1 MFKFIMFRPGEIGRQ
16 VRVHMAEAWISVIGC
31 PVTHIKMSDVV
42 PYMSKTL

>member
-31 PVTHIKMSDVV
+31 PVTHIKMSGVV
-42 PYMSKTL
+42 PYMSETL